1 MSAFARRNQPAQS
14 SDFMAPDQ
22 GPLTG
27 GNPLAA
33 MGLQSMYGNAA
44 LAARPGAFPFQSQLE
59 GIFGQDLSGL
69 DVSIGGA
76 ANTALAGL
84 NAAGA
89 SAGGKILL
97 PSNPSFEQVTHEVAH
112 GLQDEKFGSPTTGVS
127 TGTERAEVE
136 ADRAVDL
143 ASQGKPVELNAA
155 PSAAVHR
162 WGLGD
167 LWEDT
172 KSVVGGAA
180 STVADVGSAAWNGG
194 GEILSNAASTVSS
207 AVSLPFDVAGDVASG
222 VWNTGGQLLN
232 TAMDPNKSV
241 GEKLWSGAGQVV
253 GGVWNTA
260 GNVLSD
266 AGGVVGNAYSTVQ
279 SAVHTGADIG
289 TSLVGGLADN
299 VLPAVADIISGG
311 GGVLGDL
318 VQTGGNFL
326 GDVVSGGAGLLGDV
340 VSGGAGLLGDVVG
353 GAGGLLSDG
362 VDFVSGLASEGIGG
376 AVGLGQDLLG
386 GIAGLDTGIPF
397 IDDLVDGA
405 TGGLSDLLGAGGG
418 LMQDLVE
425 GGGSLLSLGIDTF
438 SGWTSGALSGL
449 GDLLDSG
456 ITGLGGLLG
465 DGIGGL
471 SDLLGSGLREG
482 SALLGEGL
490 GSVANMLSGASQSV
504 RDFFGLDNKPND
516 FTGYIE
522 MRPSGDGFTEQ
533 YSELGIPLTSDAWGF
548 QDQVDGGKLHDMYD
562 RSMLGS
568 LQNSGVLDDLVSQ
581 GVLQP
586 DQVPS
591 DFSQLNSTQLRELT
605 SVVQANTGNA
615 EQFLNSLSREDRT
628 NFQQTILHNYM
639 EMARNDTNAAFIF
652 EMLPTET
659 GGTGADMADSAFDAA
674 VQGQG
679 PNNFAVGEAVGKARV
694 SDVNL
699 AQHYQQQGR
708 NTYGLVVPYA
718 NTPSNVVGRTGTPTD
733 GSDNL
738 QNYLNML
745 VDPVTGQRNI
755 TTVAAGYSQGGAAV
769 LDYVDRYGDTGL
781 LDNAVAIAPM
791 GGTDRHGGTGVNNGN
806 WNGVNTL
813 AVMNEQDP
821 AQHIHGDNLLSLLPG
836 MVNFS
841 ATNLPGMAGEGD
853 RHGTYWGAPGA
864 TDYTL
869 PDGADR
875 TAAFSAGTFGYPTQY
890 IQPMITDMLNGE
902 YNNYEYGNRGAWD
915 YDLNEELVNKDAQGR
930 PIDYQLRGD
939 PRAIADRYHPG
950 K

>member
-1 MSAFARRNQPAQS
+1 MPAYARRNQPAQS
-14 SDFMAPDQ
+14 TDFAPSEQ
-22 GPLTG
+22 GPFAG

-33 MGLQSMYGNAA
+33 MGLQSMYGNSA
-44 LAARPGAFPFQSQLE
+44 LAAGPGAFPFQAQLE

-69 DVSIGGA
+69 DVTIGGA

-112 GLQDEKFGSPTTGVS
+112 GLQDEKFGSPSTGVS
-127 TGTERAEVE
+127 EGGERAEVE

-143 ASQGKPVELNAA
+143 ASQGKPVELSAA

-172 KSVVGGAA
+172 KSVVGGAVDTA
-180 STVADVGSAAWNGG
+180 ADVGGAVWNGG
-194 GEILSNAASTVSS
+194 GEILGSATDLAVD
-207 AVSLPFDVAGDVASG
+207 AVSLPFNVASDVASNA
-222 VWNTGGQLLN
+222 WNLGGDLVD
-232 TAMDPNKSV
+232 TAMDPNKSF
-241 GEKLWSGAGQVV
+241 GDKLWSGAGSVLGAV
-253 GGVWNTA
+253 GNTA
-260 GNVLSD
+260 GDVLSD
-266 AGGVVGNAYSTVQ
+266 AGGIVGDVWGLGMDVVR
-279 SAVHTGADIG
+279 TGADVG
-289 TSLVGGLADN
+289 TSLIGGLADN
-299 VLPAVADIISGG
+299 VLPGVADIISGG
-311 GGVLGDL
+311 GGVLGDAISA
-318 VQTGGNFL
+318 GGGFL
-326 GDVVSGGAGLLGDV
+326 GDLVTGGSSLLGDV
-340 VSGGAGLLGDVVG
+340 VSGGGHLLGDLIEG
-353 GAGGLLSDG
+353 GGGLLSDG
-362 VDFVSGLASEGIGG
+362 VGFLSNVASDGIGWG
-376 AVGLGQDLLG
+376 VGLGQDLLG
-386 GIAGLDTGIPF
+386 GIADLDTGIGW
-397 IDDLVDGA
+397 IDDAVDGA
-405 TGGLSDLLGAGGG
+405 TGGLSDLLGWGGG
-418 LMQDLVE
+418 LAQDLVE
-425 GGGSLLSLGIDTF
+425 GGGDLLSMAIDGF
-438 SGWTSGALSGL
+438 SGWTSDALGGL
-449 GDLLDSG
+449 SDMLDAG
-456 ITGLGGLLG
+456 ISGLGGLLG
-465 DGIGGL
+465 DGISGL

-482 SALLGEGL
+482 TALLGSGL
-490 GSVANMLSGASQSV
+490 GALASTLSSASQSV

-522 MRPSGDGFTEQ
+522 VRPSGDGFTEQ

-591 DFSQLNSTQLRELT
+591 DFSQLNSQQLRDLT
-605 SVVQANTGNA
+605 SIVQANTGNA
-615 EQFLNSLSREDRT
+615 EQFLNSLSREDRV

-674 VQGQG
+674 IQGQG

-738 QNYLNML
+738 QNYLSML

-813 AVMNEQDP
+813 SVMNEQDP

-841 ATNLPGMAGEGD
+841 ATHIPGMAGEGD
-853 RHGTYWGAPGA
+853 RHGTYWGSPGSTDYALPPGVDA
-864 TDYTL
+864 TD
-869 PDGADR
+869 
-875 TAAFSAGTFGYPTQY
+875 AFSAGTFGYPTEY
-890 IQPMITDMLNGE
+890 IQPMITDLLNGE
-902 YNNYEYGNRGAWD
+902 YNRYQYGRRGDWD

-930 PIDYQLRGD
+930 PIDFQLRGD
-939 PRAIADRYHPG
+939 PRAIADQYHPG
-950 K
+950 R